1 MICLHWRIMQTLQWQ
16 MVFNSFHSSW
26 LFEFS
31 FAVLHTF
38 QTFTF
43 LLTKSEATLPLSFP
57 TKSTWLSLVRSSQ
70 TSANVQL
77 ETCVSKLVLRPSTVT
92 FPSFSVTQLSFPSSS
107 PPAVHTHTPD
117 YLLPS
122 SSLSYALLFCI
133 PYSILPSLPPLK
145 IQWWMVSR
153 FLYNLMQQWV
163 VLREEE
169 QDSERVCYTVN
180 IFSVL
185 FHSRERGATGER
197 GRQGKKVC
205 DRKGETPPLYG
216 IFRLIFSSNTWAW
229 W

>member
-1 MICLHWRIMQTLQWQ
+1 
-16 MVFNSFHSSW
+16 MVFNSFNSSW
-26 LFEFS
+26 LFDFS

-145 IQWWMVSR
+145 IQ
-153 FLYNLMQQWV
+153 
-163 VLREEE
+163 
-169 QDSERVCYTVN
+169 
-180 IFSVL
+180 
-185 FHSRERGATGER
+185 
-197 GRQGKKVC
+197 
-205 DRKGETPPLYG
+205 
-216 IFRLIFSSNTWAW
+216 
-229 W
+229 